1 MSSPVM
7 PQFCAPVFTCRY
19 ACIGFWL
26 PWRRC
31 GSPAQDSVSCFPA
44 IGHPAL
50 GHVLQSGA
58 QAQAALGAG
67 SGPSRV
73 FTFRCPGSRS
83 FVSSADSS
91 PAPGDTAPPP
101 GRAQLSTGTT
111 PLPSSGHQ
119 TVPALEFPGGAT
131 RSQRTRDHDGGDR
144 PASRAATEQGG
155 HGKSAT
161 RPLPPPPRQ
170 GPAHDVS
177 PPPGSTTS
185 QLPVRGRGSGRP
197 PCLPRSPCSGRGGAG
212 GAAPPPRARP
222 SRFAQRP
229 APALGCARGAR
240 AHLGQVAS
248 GLPVIATTSSLPRW
262 EGEGDARGRRPG
274 SLSRRLALL
283 MSCGGRG
290 HRL

>member
-1 MSSPVM
+1 MGFKCLLPRCLSV
-7 PQFCAPVFTCRY
+7 APVFMYGY

-31 GSPAQDSVSCFPA
+31 GSPAQDSVSCVPA

-155 HGKSAT
+155 HEKPAT
-161 RPLPPPPRQ
+161 RPPPRP
-170 GPAHDVS
+170 PAKARRMTFH
-177 PPPGSTTS
+177 P
-185 QLPVRGRGSGRP
+185 LPIP
-197 PCLPRSPCSGRGGAG
+197 
-212 GAAPPPRARP
+212 
-222 SRFAQRP
+222 
-229 APALGCARGAR
+229 
-240 AHLGQVAS
+240 
-248 GLPVIATTSSLPRW
+248 
-262 EGEGDARGRRPG
+262 
-274 SLSRRLALL
+274 
-283 MSCGGRG
+283 
-290 HRL
+290 